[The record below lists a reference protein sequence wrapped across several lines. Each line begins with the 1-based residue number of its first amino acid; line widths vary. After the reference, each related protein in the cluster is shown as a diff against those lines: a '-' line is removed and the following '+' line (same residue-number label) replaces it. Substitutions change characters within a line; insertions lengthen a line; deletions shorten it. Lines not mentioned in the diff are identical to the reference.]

1 LIVGLVACTRAESE
15 EATVSPEKTI
25 SDEALSSPATETAV
39 LTQSEAGSDQAAS
52 PQPAQP
58 DAETVVGR
66 THHRADGNR
75 VVAGA
80 GNLPQRAPLD
90 IALSGEPA
98 WITALPYEDGVLWTA
113 VLTDGATQAFSVA
126 DRQVT
131 EVFIEP
137 QRLPA
142 GMPPLLVVQEG
153 DPRFVVPAA
162 DFSAITHPVL
172 INDEGDIAYI
182 SGTGDLLIE
191 QAGSLATLPINA
203 LPDARIL
210 VDEAGRLLLL
220 TDPTTDYGH
229 GVLGD
234 EIEAAGITLVE
245 TDPVP
250 RVANKI
256 LVDEPYVI
264 EGIAPLWADLDGDGR
279 REIIVTRTNEAA
291 GAQIVA
297 YAEDGAL
304 LATGP
309 AIGRGYRWRHQLAV
323 APFGP
328 NGEIEIVDVL
338 TPHIGGTVEFYRWA
352 GDTLAIDASAN
363 GYTSH
368 VIGTRNLDMA
378 VAGDF
383 DGSGQLSLLLP
394 NQARTELGGIQHR
407 PQGATVAWTLP
418 ADGTVVTNLAA
429 TALADGTL
437 AVGVGRQDGILRI
450 WQP

>member
-1 LIVGLVACTRAESE
+1 LGLAACTSPEPE
-15 EATVSPEKTI
+15 EATVSPAKTI
-25 SDEALSSPATETAV
+25 SAEALSSPATETAG
-39 LTQSEAGSDQAAS
+39 LAPAEAGSDQAA
-52 PQPAQP
+52 PLQPVQP
-58 DAETVVGR
+58 DAESVAGR
-66 THHRADGNR
+66 TYHQADGNR
-75 VVAGA
+75 LVDGI
-80 GNLPQRAPLD
+80 GHLPQLEPLD
-90 IALSGEPA
+90 IPLSGEPA
-98 WITALPYEDGVLWTA
+98 WISALPYEDGVLWTA
-113 VLTDGATQAFSVA
+113 VLADGAAQAFTVV

-131 EVFIEP
+131 EASIEP
-137 QRLPA
+137 QSLPA
-142 GMPPLLVVQEG
+142 GMPPLLVVKEG
-153 DPRFVVPAA
+153 EPRFVAPAA
-162 DFSAITHPVL
+162 DFSPMTHPVL

-182 SGTGDLLIE
+182 SETGDLLIE
-191 QAGSLATLPINA
+191 QAGSLATLPVNA

-220 TDPTTDYGH
+220 TDPTTAYRH

-234 EIEAAGITLVE
+234 EIEAASITLIE
-245 TDPVP
+245 TRPIP

-256 LVDEPYVI
+256 LVGEPYVI

-279 REIIVTRTNEAA
+279 REIIVTRTSDDS

-297 YAEDGAL
+297 YAEDGSL

-328 NGEIEIVDVL
+328 NGEIELVDVL
-338 TPHIGGTVEFYRWA
+338 TPHIGGTVEFYRLD
-352 GDTLAIDASAN
+352 GDTLTIDTSVN

-383 DGSGQLSLLLP
+383 DGSGQLLLLLP

-418 ADGTVVTNLAA
+418 VEGTVATNLAA

-437 AVGVGRQDGILRI
+437 AVGAGRQDGVLRI